1 MKYGQRAS
9 GFIRRFAGPGED
21 SSIICFKFWQLV
33 PAGGCPYRCAYCFL
47 QTVPWFR
54 FNPDQ
59 LYGLVYTNVDD
70 MLKELKEWLED
81 VVPKMIIVGELQDGL
96 VFDTAFKKVTGKPL
110 THWIIPL
117 FANQKRHRLIFLTKS
132 TETQHALRLNSTD
145 RVVFSWSVNAEEVAR
160 KWEHGAPLPSM
171 RFAAA
176 EKMKKAG
183 WPIRFR
189 LDPMVPYD
197 NWEKGYAEAIDRIN
211 SIGPEMVTLGAL
223 RATSAKSLRLA
234 SKTNGRDHSVFD
246 YLIEE
251 KDPSGFKYRI
261 PFESQVDMFRF
272 AVRRLKGNITPA
284 LCKEDITLWKRIG
297 LKFNGCHCLLGG
309 KDSVVSENGQSSVPY
324 SKSRKNQLFGQV
336 KAATG

>member
-9 GFIRRFAGPGED
+9 SFIRRFAGPGED
-21 SSIICFKFWQLV
+21 SSIVCFKFWQLV

-59 LYGLVYTNVDD
+59 LYGLVYTNIDD
-70 MLKELKEWLED
+70 MLNELKEWLED
-81 VVPKMIIVGELQDGL
+81 PVPKMLIVGELQDGL

-132 TETQHALRLNSTD
+132 TEIRHALRLTPTD
-145 RVVFSWSVNAEEVAR
+145 RVVFSWSVNAEEVAQ
-160 KWEHGAPLPSM
+160 KWEHGTPPPSK
-171 RFAAA
+171 RFDAA
-176 EKMKKAG
+176 EEMKKAG

-197 NWEKGYAEAIDRIN
+197 NWKIGYSEAIKRIN
-211 SIGPEMVTLGAL
+211 AIRPEMVTLGAL
-223 RATSAKSLRLA
+223 RATSAKALRRA
-234 SKTNGRDHSVFD
+234 SKANERDDSIFD
-246 YLIEE
+246 YLVEE

-261 PFESQVDMFRF
+261 RLESQVEMFRF
-272 AVRRLKGNITPA
+272 AVKGLRGNITPA
-284 LCKEDITLWKRIG
+284 LCKEDMSLWEKVGI
-297 LKFNGCHCLLGG
+297 KFKGCHCLLNGN
-309 KDSVVSENGQSSVPY
+309 DSVVVDS
-324 SKSRKNQLFGQV
+324 QLNIRDDQPVEARFV
-336 KAATG
+336 AM